1 MIALLFITS
10 VFVFFASL
18 AYALGL
24 LTGLAICARG
34 REDHSRSEIKGIAL
48 LRSWLTPEQAKEWDS
63 YKRFDVIGSDTKT
76 RYRVKYGAAMN
87 IDELNSDG
95 KVVAQWCFAP
105 QGNLVVGDVMLAQKI
120 ALETMEL
127 AQKGQSNSL
136 VISATPVPASP
147 QQCCTF

>member
-1 MIALLFITS
+1 MIAVLFIAS
-10 VFVFFASL
+10 VLVFFVSL
-18 AYALGL
+18 AYTLGL

-34 REDHSRSEIKGIAL
+34 REDHSRSEKKGIAL
-48 LRSWLTPEQAKEWDS
+48 LRSWLTPEQAKQWDS
-63 YKRFDVIGSDTKT
+63 HKRFDVIGSDTGT

-105 QGNLVVGDVMLAQKI
+105 HGNLVVGDVMLAQKI

-127 AQKGQSNSL
+127 EALRRANRNRW
-136 VISATPVPASP
+136 
-147 QQCCTF
+147 

>member
-18 AYALGL
+18 AYTLGL

-34 REDHSRSEIKGIAL
+34 REDHSRAEKKGIAL
-48 LRSWLTPEQAKEWDS
+48 LRSWLTPEQSKEWDS
-63 YKRFDVIGSDTKT
+63 YKRFDVIGSDTGT

-95 KVVAQWCFAP
+95 KVVAQWCFGP
-105 QGNLVVGDVMLAQKI
+105 QGNLVVCDVMLAQKI
-120 ALETMEL
+120 ALETMESEAL
-127 AQKGQSNSL
+127 RRANRNRW
-136 VISATPVPASP
+136 
-147 QQCCTF
+147 

>member
-10 VFVFFASL
+10 MFVFFASL

-48 LRSWLTPEQAKEWDS
+48 LRSWLSPEQAKQWDS
-63 YKRFDVIGSDTKT
+63 HKGFDVIGSDTGT
-76 RYRVKYGAAMN
+76 CYRVKYGVAMN
-87 IDELNSDG
+87 IDELNSNG

-127 AQKGQSNSL
+127 EALRRANRNRW
-136 VISATPVPASP
+136 
-147 QQCCTF
+147 

>member
-10 VFVFFASL
+10 MFVFFASL

-34 REDHSRSEIKGIAL
+34 REDRGRAEEKGIAL
-48 LRSWLTPEQAKEWDS
+48 LRSWLTPEQAKQWDS
-63 YKRFDVIGSDTKT
+63 HKRFDVSGSDTGT

-87 IDELNSDG
+87 IDELNSEG

-105 QGNLVVGDVMLAQKI
+105 HGDLVVGDVMLAQKI

-127 AQKGQSNSL
+127 EALRRANRNRW
-136 VISATPVPASP
+136 
-147 QQCCTF
+147 